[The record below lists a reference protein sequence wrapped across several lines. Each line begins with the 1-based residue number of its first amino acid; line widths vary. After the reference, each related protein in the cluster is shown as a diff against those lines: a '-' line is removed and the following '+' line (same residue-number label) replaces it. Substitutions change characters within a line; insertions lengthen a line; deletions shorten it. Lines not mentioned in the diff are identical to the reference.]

1 MGVQY
6 PALEPPGWLTGETYE
21 GFPLSA
27 STIALSNSLVVKSGV
42 GRLLSFTAYNNKNAA
57 QFIQVHDAGAVPAEG
72 AIPVM
77 VFTVATVANLNPV
90 TFGLAGRW
98 FWRGIVLVNSSTAA
112 TKTIGAA
119 DCWFDVQYL

>member
-1 MGVQY
+1 MVAY
-6 PALEPPGWLTGETYE
+6 PIMEPPGWLTGESYE

-27 STIALSNSLVVKSGV
+27 STVALANSLVVKSGP
-42 GRLLSFTAYNNKNAA
+42 GRLLSLTAYNNKNAA
-57 QFIQVHDAGAVPAEG
+57 QFLQIFDLIGVPADG

-77 VFTVATVANLNPV
+77 VFTVATVANLPNI
-90 TFGLAGRW
+90 TFGLGGRW
-98 FWRGIVLVNSSTAA
+98 FTRGIVVCNSSTAA